1 MAILVALAALVTA
14 LLGGLVAIRVR
25 DRRHLV
31 LGLAAGLMLGVVGF
45 DLLPE
50 SLEQAGTP
58 VFGVPVALLMAVAG
72 FLSLHV
78 VEWSLALHRGGEEHF
93 SSHSHHA
100 PSVGL
105 TAGAAL
111 VVHSLLDG
119 LGIGVGFQASTA
131 VGISVVVAVA
141 GHDFA
146 DGFNT
151 FTVTTLY
158 GNARKRA
165 MMLLGLDAIAP
176 VVGAVLGTVVPFPP
190 QAVGLYL
197 GYFAGFLL
205 YLATNNILPEAH
217 AGHPSRGTLLCT
229 VAGTAVIWPI
239 VGLSH

>member
-1 MAILVALAALVTA
+1 
-14 LLGGLVAIRVR
+14 
-25 DRRHLV
+25 
-31 LGLAAGLMLGVVGF
+31 
-45 DLLPE
+45 
-50 SLEQAGTP
+50 
-58 VFGVPVALLMAVAG
+58 
-72 FLSLHV
+72 
-78 VEWSLALHRGGEEHF
+78 
-93 SSHSHHA
+93 
-100 PSVGL
+100 
-105 TAGAAL
+105 
-111 VVHSLLDG
+111 
-119 LGIGVGFQASTA
+119 
-131 VGISVVVAVA
+131 
-141 GHDFA
+141 FA

-229 VAGTAVIWPI
+229 VGGSAVVWSI
-239 VGLSH
+239 VGLS